1 MGEKSS
7 YTRRRW
13 CLPLS
18 RAQFAACTAK
28 NTRPFSRTERNSA
41 RLTRKSWARRPQ
53 IERGAFA
60 RANWKAG
67 YASRAEFTNGHDS
80 LDVYGRGGDVFAV
93 KIQTP
98 GKLFFV
104 GSILVALAGCATSS
118 TRESAPVVSMGSST
132 YSVTR
137 QANNGFTR
145 DTEKLKAEA

>member
-1 MGEKSS
+1 M
-7 YTRRRW
+7 
-13 CLPLS
+13 
-18 RAQFAACTAK
+18 
-28 NTRPFSRTERNSA
+28 
-41 RLTRKSWARRPQ
+41 
-53 IERGAFA
+53 
-60 RANWKAG
+60 
-67 YASRAEFTNGHDS
+67 
-80 LDVYGRGGDVFAV
+80 YGRGGDVFAV

-145 DTEKLKAEA
+145 DTEKLKAEAKEDAAKFCADHGKQMKIVAVTEDKPLYTLGYATAKVIFKALDAGDPELAAPAMNLARSPL